1 MEAQELK
8 YLQSIFTPK
17 QDFVV
22 LEIGGYDF
30 SDTVQIRSL
39 FPVAK
44 IYSLEAYRENINLYA
59 NRAHQHRINWDWY
72 AASDHTGT
80 IHFYPS
86 VSYGQNGTWTGS
98 GSIILPEIH
107 PNTDISTVYPD
118 LKFDLNGAEVPCIT
132 IDDYC
137 EMKDIKHV
145 DWLRIDA
152 QGAEYKILSALEKS
166 TPTFIWAEHC
176 EFATYQTG
184 VTIQDFDD
192 MLAEKGYAIVE
203 RMGSDTLYKNSKYG
217 I

>member
-8 YLQSIFTPK
+8 HLSSIFAPAEKFT
-17 QDFVV
+17 V
-22 LEIGGYDF
+22 LEVGGYDF
-30 SDTVQIRSL
+30 SDTIQIRGL
-39 FPVAK
+39 FPGAD
-44 IYSLEAYRENINLYA
+44 IYSLESHKVNIDSY
-59 NRAHQHRINWDWY
+59 AHQAHYHRIIWDWY
-72 AASDHTGT
+72 AASDYTGT
-80 IHFYPS
+80 IQFYPS
-86 VSYGQNGTWTGS
+86 VSYGKYGTWTGS

-107 PNTDISTVYPD
+107 PDTDVSTVYPD
-118 LKFDLNGAEVPCIT
+118 LKFDLEGAEVPCIT

-137 EMKDIKHV
+137 EMKGIKHI
-145 DWLRIDA
+145 DWFRIDA